1 MLLALEVDHGHRQR
15 VRQLATRRGE
25 RGRDQDDRPTPGE
38 WGGKD
43 AGADVQRVDK
53 IDTAATTPHRGKE
66 GEDSNDPTQVHSR
79 PPPTAAAA
87 VVVPR
92 LPGVRNRGVGQTRR
106 GRCCRWLQTDS
117 HRGTGVRGTRG
128 KSGSADTGDTRR
140 QLAVTD
146 ALRDNTAPTLT
157 TATA

>member
-1 MLLALEVDHGHRQR
+1 MQR
-15 VRQLATRRGE
+15 VDKIDTAATTPHRNSGRE
-25 RGRDQDDRPTPGE
+25 RKGAI

-92 LPGVRNRGVGQTRR
+92 LPGVRDRGVGQTRR
-106 GRCCRWLQTDS
+106 GRCRRRLQTDS
-117 HRGTGVRGTRG
+117 HRCAGVRGTRG
-128 KSGSADTGDTRR
+128 KSESADTGDTRR

-146 ALRDNTAPTLT
+146 TLKDNAARLL
-157 TATA
+157 ATQVCGKYA